1 MAEIIL
7 TETNSFN
14 LKEAIVLLYMD
25 YFVFIV
31 IIRKIIKSY

>member
-14 LKEAIVLLYMD
+14 LKEEIVLLYMD